1 MKRWLSYRSVKNSQ
15 GSRNNFIEKCP
26 TLQESTAAKDLANEV
41 IELIPL
47 SDDDSKDNIKGVGE
61 FEYIAYESTS
71 SQGEA
76 KPLILLEDVDI
87 IFLEDRGF
95 ISAIQEIADTG
106 KGPIILT
113 SNSKSAYS
121 WMELFHSEGVLQ
133 FTLMNTC
140 FYP

>member
-1 MKRWLSYRSVKNSQ
+1 MVSYRSVKNSQ
-15 GSRNNFIEKCP
+15 GSRNNFIEKSSS
-26 TLQESTAAKDLANEV
+26 LQESTAAKCLASEL

-47 SDDDSKDNIKGVGE
+47 SDDDSKDYIKGVGE
-61 FEYIAYESTS
+61 FEDIGSGS
-71 SQGEA
+71 LSNQGEA

-113 SNSKSAYS
+113 SNSKSAY
-121 WMELFHSEGVLQ
+121 L
-133 FTLMNTC
+133 
-140 FYP
+140 